1 MKIDAHHHFW
11 RYTKAEY
18 GWIDDAMQV
27 IRRDFLPAD
36 LVATLKPHKIDGV
49 VSVQARQTLE
59 ETRWLLTLAQE
70 NSFIRGVVGWVPL
83 AEAGVGGV
91 LDELIGNPKFKGV
104 RHVVQGEADPKFLE
118 GAAFNAGL
126 REMTARGLVY
136 DLLIFARQ
144 LPASIAFVDRHP
156 QQVFVLDHIAKPV
169 VQGLPDPTWARNIR
183 ELARRENVYCKFSGV
198 VTEVPGWQWTPELL
212 RPYFDVVM
220 EAFGPARLM
229 FGSDWPVCL
238 VAGEY
243 ARWIGFV
250 DQCVAPLPADNR
262 SRVLGGTAIEAYKL

>member
-1 MKIDAHHHFW
+1 VKIDAHHHFW
-11 RYTKAEY
+11 RYNPEEY
-18 GWIDDAMQV
+18 GWIDDAMRV

-36 LVATLKPHKIDGV
+36 LAATLKPERVDGV
-49 VSVQARQTLE
+49 VSVEARPSLE
-59 ETRWLLTLAQE
+59 ETRWLLSLANE
-70 NSFIRGVVGWVPL
+70 NAFIKGVVGWVPL
-83 AEAGVGGV
+83 ADKSVGKL
-91 LDELIGNPKFKGV
+91 LDELVASPKFKGV
-104 RHVVQGEADPKFLE
+104 RHLVQGEPNPAFLE
-118 GAAFNAGL
+118 GKAFNAGIS
-126 REMTARGLVY
+126 EVTARGLAY

-156 QQVFVLDHIAKPV
+156 KQVFVLDHIAKPV

-238 VAGEY
+238 VASEY

-250 DQCVAPLPADNR
+250 ETCAAPLSASDR
-262 SRVLGGTAIEAYKL
+262 SRLLGGTAIEAYKL